1 MNRRT
6 VLRRSL
12 GVAAVTVPLAGCSG
26 SDDGTEDNE
35 DDSPDG
41 SDSTPDGSDS
51 TPDGSDSTPDG
62 DSTSDSNT
70 SGVPG
75 DIPGTVGNTP
85 DGLEVVGT
93 AGSVEENES
102 DGEGEDDLI
111 ILVRLENVGEKTTD
125 VTNYSY
131 SAEVRNDAGEV
142 ISSDGGSW
150 SPAESFSGELDPG
163 ETMTVQFIPIVNE
176 DPETATEYT
185 LNLECTDFWDGSY
198 CSESTPS

>member
-26 SDDGTEDNE
+26 SDEGTEDDE
-35 DDSPDG
+35 DDGGDDSPDG
-41 SDSTPDGSDS
+41 SDSTS
-51 TPDGSDSTPDG
+51 DG
-62 DSTSDSNT
+62 DSTSDSDA

-75 DIPGTVGNTP
+75 DIPGTVGDTP
-85 DGLEVVGT
+85 DGLEVVST
-93 AGSVEENES
+93 AGSVEVNES

-111 ILVRLENVGEKTTD
+111 ILVQLENVGEKTTD

-131 SAEVRNDAGEV
+131 SAEVRNDAGE
-142 ISSDGGSW
+142 IMSSSGGSW
-150 SPAESFSGELDPG
+150 SPEDSFSGEVSPG
-163 ETMTVQFIPIVNE
+163 ETITVQFIPILDG
-176 DPETATEYT
+176 DPENAAEYT
-185 LNLECTDFWDGSY
+185 LTLECTDFWDGSY